1 MQVFDFDDLH
11 RRPPLRCYLF
21 LVGWRSR
28 AGGSAILDDPMEVP
42 GGRWIIPDKGSQGA
56 KIALFGKRE

>member
-1 MQVFDFDDLH
+1 
-11 RRPPLRCYLF
+11 
-21 LVGWRSR
+21 
-28 AGGSAILDDPMEVP
+28 MEVP